1 LWAVV
6 GLGNPGKAYSGTRH
20 NVGFSLVKT
29 MAKNRNIRLKKRRY
43 LSRTIVVDMAGDRI
57 LLALPQTYMNN
68 SGQAVKRI
76 TDEAGIAPENIIII
90 YDDLDLSLGEIR
102 VRKEGGAGSHKG
114 MRSIVQDIQTANFP
128 RIRIGIGPL
137 DPNMDAADFVLS
149 SFTKEEQ
156 PIVMESL
163 NKAQDALEMILAG
176 SIETAMN
183 TYNQKKT
190 TGKKTTEIL

>member
-1 LWAVV
+1 MWAVV
-6 GLGNPGKAYSGTRH
+6 GLGNPGKSYSGTRH

-43 LSRTIVVDMAGDRI
+43 LSRTIVIDMAGNRI

-76 TDEAGIAPENIIII
+76 ADEAGIAPESIVII

-114 MRSIVQDIQTANFP
+114 MRSIVQNIQTTNFP

-190 TGKKTTEIL
+190 NGKKITEFL

>member
-6 GLGNPGKAYSGTRH
+6 GLGNPGKSYSGTRH

-43 LSRTIVVDMAGDRI
+43 LSRTIVIDMAGDRI

-76 TDEAGIAPENIIII
+76 ADEAGIAPESIVII

-114 MRSIVQDIQTANFP
+114 MRSIVQNIQTTNFP

-183 TYNQKKT
+183 TYNQKKI
-190 TGKKTTEIL
+190 TEIL

>member
-1 LWAVV
+1 MWAVV
-6 GLGNPGKAYSGTRH
+6 GLGNPGKVYSGTRH

-43 LSRTIVVDMAGDRI
+43 LSRTIVIDMAGDRI

-76 TDEAGIAPENIIII
+76 TDEAGIAPENIVII

-114 MRSIVQDIQTANFP
+114 MRSIVQNIQTTNFP

-137 DPNMDAADFVLS
+137 DPNIDAADFVLS

-163 NKAQDALEMILAG
+163 NEAQDALEMILAG

-183 TYNQKKT
+183 AYNQKKIT
-190 TGKKTTEIL
+190 

>member
-6 GLGNPGKAYSGTRH
+6 GLGNPGKVYSETRH
-20 NVGFSLVKT
+20 NVGFSMVET

-76 TDEAGIAPENIIII
+76 TDEAGIAPENIVII

-114 MRSIVQDIQTANFP
+114 MRSIVQNIQTTNFP

-137 DPNMDAADFVLS
+137 DPNIDAADFVLS
-149 SFTKEEQ
+149 SFTKEEK
-156 PIVMESL
+156 PLVIESL

-176 SIETAMN
+176 SIFIEKLLVPSIREGALN
-183 TYNQKKT
+183 P
-190 TGKKTTEIL
+190 

>member
-1 LWAVV
+1 MWAVV

-76 TDEAGIAPENIIII
+76 TDEAGIAPENIIVI

-190 TGKKTTEIL
+190 TEIL

>member
-1 LWAVV
+1 MWAVV
-6 GLGNPGKAYSGTRH
+6 GLGNPGKIYSGTRH

-43 LSRTIVVDMAGDRI
+43 LSRTIVIDMAGDRI

-68 SGQAVKRI
+68 SGQAIKRI
-76 TDEAGIAPENIIII
+76 TDEAGIAPENIIIL

-114 MRSIVQDIQTANFP
+114 MRSIVQNIQTTNFP

-156 PIVMESL
+156 PIVIESL
-163 NKAQDALEMILAG
+163 NKAQDALEMILTG

-183 TYNQKKT
+183 TYNQKKI
-190 TGKKTTEIL
+190 TEIL